1 MMKFYGYPRPDGKAG
16 ARNHVALIPSV
27 GCVNALVSH
36 IEHMVRG
43 TKAIRH
49 DQGCL
54 HPPADTEQV
63 VRTLINLGK
72 NPNVAAALVIGLGC
86 EMASAEEVYEGI
98 KQSGKPVDMV
108 VVHELGGMF
117 ETINKG
123 AKIAANMVFETSGIQ
138 REEFGLDKLVFGTK
152 CGSSDTTSGLSSN
165 LVTGEVCKRMT
176 ENGGTFIQGE
186 ICDIMGGEYA
196 LKRLS
201 VNEEDGERIV
211 DAVRDLYERGM
222 AVGADTRGSQMT
234 AGNVAGGLTTLV
246 EKALGANAKGDSVP
260 IQGFL
265 NYAEIPSG
273 PPGRYIMAFPGHGF
287 ENLTGSAAGGAIV
300 HLFTTGRGAPNGNP
314 IMPAIKICGNAKTN
328 VSMRDHIDVD
338 VASVIDETETV
349 EEAGQRFYEYAVD
362 VANGK
367 LTRAEIL
374 NFDSGMEILIKG
386 PVM

>member
-1 MMKFYGYPRPDGKAG
+1 MKFYGYPRPDGKVG
-16 ARNHVALIPSV
+16 ASNYVALIPSV

-36 IEHMVRG
+36 IQHMVRG
-43 TKAIRH
+43 TVAIRH

-98 KQSGKPVDMV
+98 KQSGKPVDMIV
-108 VVHELGGMF
+108 MHELGGMF

-123 AKIAANMVFETSGIQ
+123 ARIAANMVFDTSGIL
-138 REEFGLDKLVFGTK
+138 RDEFELDKLVFGTK

-165 LVTGEVCKRMT
+165 LVTGEVCRLMT

-196 LKRLS
+196 LKKLS
-201 VNEEDGERIV
+201 VNEEEGEKIV
-211 DAVRDLYERGM
+211 DAVRDLYERGF
-222 AVGADTRGSQMT
+222 AVGADVRGSQMT

-246 EKALGANAKGDSVP
+246 EKALGANAKGDNVP

-338 VASVIDETETV
+338 VASVINETETV
-349 EEAGQRFYEYAVD
+349 AEAGQRFYEYAVS